1 MTALQSRQNFRAA
14 LSNPTSQSPASV
26 YDPISAR
33 AAESAG
39 YKLGMLAGSVASMST
54 LAAPDL
60 IVTTMTEVADQVR
73 RITRVCGLGLLV
85 DADHGYGNALN
96 VYRTIEELEHSG
108 AACVSI
114 EDTLLP
120 QSFGAESGGDKV
132 ISTAEMVG
140 KLRAAIA
147 ARRDPEF
154 AIAGRTSSLRV
165 EGLNA
170 AIERARAYRTT
181 GIDALFVVG
190 LETLD
195 QVQALH
201 EAAGLPIIA
210 GAAPKSGGDRS
221 ALANAGVALLLQGHQ
236 PIAVAAKAL
245 FDVYSALYRGMPPA
259 ELREELAD
267 QPTMDDVTRAK
278 HFGEMRAKYLS
289 AT

>member
-1 MTALQSRQNFRAA
+1 
-14 LSNPTSQSPASV
+14 
-26 YDPISAR
+26 
-33 AAESAG
+33 
-39 YKLGMLAGSVASMST
+39 MLAGSVASMST

-73 RITRVCGLGLLV
+73 RITRICDLGLLV

-96 VYRTIEELEHSG
+96 VYRTIEELEHAG

-120 QSFGAESGGDKV
+120 QSFGAERDKV

-140 KLRAAIA
+140 KLRAAVA

-165 EGLNA
+165 EGLSA
-170 AIERARAYRTT
+170 AVERARAYRTT

-190 LETLD
+190 LENLD

-245 FDVYSALYRGMPPA
+245 FDVYTALYRGAPPA
-259 ELREELAD
+259 ELREKLAD